1 MKVYFQK
8 RDKTGQKQQNW
19 NRFTVTMKIKKNEA
33 YQKRKKNQNKPYT
46 DTHITKYSTG
56 NAHPSM
62 KIFF

>member
-1 MKVYFQK
+1 
-8 RDKTGQKQQNW
+8 
-19 NRFTVTMKIKKNEA
+19 MKIKKNEV

-46 DTHITKYSTG
+46 DTHITRYSTG